1 MYAHLT
7 FEAQNQTRSFVFAER
22 PIKYLTFEGEGQTEN
37 YFSGEAIQTFCL
49 CTFKIRSNILLS

>member
-22 PIKYLTFEGEGQTEN
+22 PIKYLTFEGEGQIEN
-37 YFSGEAIQTFCL
+37 YF
-49 CTFKIRSNILLS
+49 